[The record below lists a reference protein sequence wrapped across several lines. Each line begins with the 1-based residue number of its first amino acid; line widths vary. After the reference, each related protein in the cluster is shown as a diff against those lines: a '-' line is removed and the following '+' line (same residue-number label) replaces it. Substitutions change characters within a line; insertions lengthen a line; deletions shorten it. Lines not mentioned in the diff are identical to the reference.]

1 MFSRR
6 KIFTDFYGHH
16 LEYHSTADYL
26 TRNNTARKF
35 KGAGCG
41 ENLRILEIKEMEEFK
56 NI

>member
-41 ENLRILEIKEMEEFK
+41 EKLRILEIKEMEEFK